1 MTAHGG
7 DLPLDRRRLLAG
19 GAAVSIGGLFQLGSR
34 DAAAQPAL
42 GEPLRVD
49 VRPVAGPD
57 AELAA
62 VARSLEGGSAL
73 RTAEARPNRRVIS
86 VREIDPEEA
95 GKSAAARAALA
106 GRWRATV
113 YDYARQRTLVLEG
126 RLGETAPDREYV
138 RDLQPNASPAEWRE
152 ARDSLLADP
161 QLGPRLRSGEL
172 IAYRPMPPVLT
183 GGEDGVRRL
192 VTVGLLPRLAG
203 HDATHEIVGVDLSG
217 GAPQRFAARAPNAAV
232 AGLGPVCGA
241 PPSSFQGTTG
251 QGVPGSYAVTIRRGT
266 TVYWTFTAVRPSA
279 SSGYA
284 GSGVELR
291 DIVYRGRKVLHR
303 AHVPILNVKYDGD
316 ACGPY
321 RDWQYDEGFLR
332 APGTNVAPGFRLAS
346 AAPRTILQSGGDTG
360 NFLGTA
366 VWIAGEEITLVAE
379 LEAGWYR
386 YTSEWTL
393 HTDGTIKPRFGF
405 AAVQNSCVCNVHHHH
420 AYWRLNFDIAGA
432 AGDYVQQGSGSSWQL
447 VPKERAVFRDA
458 QYATRWRVGSRGGA
472 AKYEIRPNAT
482 DGRAKTSPDWPFPV
496 GDLWF
501 LRYRASE
508 IDDGA
513 VSVVG
518 NVQAGLNRFVQ
529 NQSIDGTD
537 LVVWYGAHFTH
548 DQGSQEAGGQNH
560 VVGPDLVPVSW

>member
-1 MTAHGG
+1 MIASKGG
-7 DLPLDRRRLLAG
+7 QPLKRRQLLEG
-19 GAAVSIGGLFQLGSR
+19 GAAVSIGGLFWLGSR
-34 DAAAQPAL
+34 GAAAQPAP
-42 GEPLRVD
+42 GGPLEID
-49 VRPVAGPD
+49 VRPLMAPD

-62 VARSLEGGSAL
+62 VTRSLAGDLTL
-73 RTAEARPNRRVIS
+73 RTADARPNRRVIS
-86 VREIDPEEA
+86 VREIDAEEQ
-95 GKSAAARAALA
+95 GKSAAARAAVA
-106 GRWRATV
+106 GRWRAVV
-113 YDYARQRTLVLEG
+113 YDYALQRTLVLEG
-126 RLGETAPDREYV
+126 RLGDTVPDREYV
-138 RDLQPNASPAEWRE
+138 RNIQPNPSPAEWIE
-152 ARDSLLADP
+152 ARDALLADREI
-161 QLGPRLRSGEL
+161 GPRLRAGEL

-183 GGEDGVRRL
+183 GGDGRRRL

-203 HDATHEIVGVDLSG
+203 HDATHEIVGVDLTG
-217 GAPQRFAARAPNAAV
+217 GPAQRFAARAPNVAV

-241 PPSSFQGTTG
+241 PPAAFQTTTG
-251 QGVPGSYAVTIRRGT
+251 QGVPGSYAVTIRRGS

-303 AHVPILNVKYDGD
+303 AHVPILNVKYDRD

-321 RDWQYDEGFLR
+321 RDWQYQESFLR
-332 APGTNVAPGFRLAS
+332 APGTNVAPGFRLAT
-346 AAPRTILQSGGDTG
+346 AQPRTIIQSGSDTG

-366 VWIAGEEITLVAE
+366 VWIHGEEITLVAE

-393 HTDGTIKPRFGF
+393 HTNGTIKPRFGF

-420 AYWRLNFDIAGA
+420 AYWRFNFDIGGAG
-432 AGDYVQQGSGSSWQL
+432 GDYVQQGSGTAWQL
-447 VPKERAVFRDA
+447 VPKETSAFRDA
-458 QYATRWRVGSRGGA
+458 QYATRWRVGTRGSA

-482 DGRAKTSPDWPFPV
+482 DGRAKASPDWPFPV

-508 IDDGA
+508 IDDGTAA
-513 VSVVG
+513 VIGDVRV
-518 NVQAGLNRFVQ
+518 GLNRFVQ
-529 NQSIDGTD
+529 NPSIDGTD
-537 LVVWYGAHFTH
+537 IVVWYGAHFTH
-548 DQGSQEAGGQNH
+548 DQAGEEAGGHDH